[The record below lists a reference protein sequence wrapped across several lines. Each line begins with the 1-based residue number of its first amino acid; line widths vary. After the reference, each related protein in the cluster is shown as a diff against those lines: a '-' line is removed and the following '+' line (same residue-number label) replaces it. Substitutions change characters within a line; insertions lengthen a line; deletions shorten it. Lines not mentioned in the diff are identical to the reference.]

1 MHAWMIKNSK
11 KEDLVLI
18 KELLEASKVVPV
30 VDRRYPLSEAAEA
43 FRYFKEGH
51 PPGKIV
57 ITVEHNNKT

>member
-43 FRYFKEGH
+43 FWYFKEGH